1 MKRGALTRTPTARS
15 TSKAERGRVY
25 AGGSPN
31 FDESTGRYTAPPRG
45 SQRLSPGVYRT
56 PSGQLMSGQ
65 GRVLP
70 SQLQGQRLAG
80 AMIPPSSA
88 SSPAALISKR
98 PLAPNEPAPMVP
110 PPVDMQ
116 KPWMNFQPPQM
127 PQIPQR
133 PQLSTGEVTNMPG
146 NQIQR
151 YLGQYQQ
158 AQQLPQSNIS
168 NGSNMQPYPQSGNN
182 TPQGQNGSFNP
193 NNPPAPGMQVN
204 YNILGQPYW
213 GYGQNIG

>member
-1 MKRGALTRTPTARS
+1 MKRSALTRTPSARS
-15 TSKAERGRVY
+15 TPKVERGRVY

-45 SQRLSPGVYRT
+45 SERLSPGVYRT

-70 SQLQGQRLAG
+70 SQPQGQRLAG

-98 PLAPNEPAPMVP
+98 PLAPNEPAPLPP

-127 PQIPQR
+127 PQIPQQ
-133 PQLSTGEVTNMPG
+133 PQLSMGEVSRMSG
-146 NQIQR
+146 DEIQ
-151 YLGQYQQ
+151 QYIDQLQRLKQ
-158 AQQLPQSNIS
+158 AQQQPVPVANYGIPQ
-168 NGSNMQPYPQSGNN
+168 Q
-182 TPQGQNGSFNP
+182 QG
-193 NNPPAPGMQVN
+193 
-204 YNILGQPYW
+204 
-213 GYGQNIG
+213 

>member
-1 MKRGALTRTPTARS
+1 MPKSEKRRGALTRTPSVQS
-15 TSKAERGRVY
+15 TLKAERGRVY

-45 SQRLSPGVYRT
+45 SERLSPGVYRT

-70 SQLQGQRLAG
+70 SQPQGQRLAG

-133 PQLSTGEVTNMPG
+133 PQLSMGEVSRMSG
-146 NQIQR
+146 DEIQ
-151 YLGQYQQ
+151 QYIDQLQRLKQ
-158 AQQLPQSNIS
+158 AQQQLAPVANYGIPQ
-168 NGSNMQPYPQSGNN
+168 Q
-182 TPQGQNGSFNP
+182 QG
-193 NNPPAPGMQVN
+193 
-204 YNILGQPYW
+204 
-213 GYGQNIG
+213 